1 MQVADIKLASNGRT
15 IAAGL
20 GQNGITWTDV
30 TRGALN
36 NGDWLSVNADASGQR
51 WVASTQSGQIFYAD
65 TSAANWKWT
74 QVGTLG
80 QGTRVAISADGTALV
95 AAASGKNGGVW
106 MSDDLG
112 ASWVQAAGRG
122 EMGVRKG
129 GDWVGATID
138 GATGMVTALAEN
150 QAILRFAAP
159 SASAALNL
167 RLPDTLMVAGDE
179 ATPLTFPAGSLYDAD
194 LLKTPVAGDNTPNV
208 SVQFEVTQGAF
219 GVSGEDATRWGV
231 SYSATASGVKLSGTV
246 AKLSSFLAEVGNLQF
261 MPGQKGIAG
270 PLVVTLS
277 DGVNTVVREVP
288 LVVQKPVALKASY
301 NAGNFEILATS
312 GNALRLN
319 RSLLDEVR
327 LGLLADE
334 LTVVRLA
341 DAPLVVRAS
350 EGADQI
356 TMDLGN
362 TVATDGLPRTLRL
375 EDVDSGPSEMRD
387 DTLSLRFKPVA
398 SSTTK
403 NVVTLANGKLVSGI
417 ENIVWDQTLGT
428 LRLSGDSI
436 VIKAEGDAPI
446 DLGDTRLVIDAKTL
460 VIEGDLRIKDA
471 SRIALNITEKIT
483 LSGIKLYGVN
493 GAADTNLAVASVLSK
508 DAKGVVQAQVVQSV
522 KLAIPQGGGAVDLSA
537 YVTPGAGLQ
546 ITPEAG
552 VSISLGGKGDGLALD
567 PSNVKGDTTLVIG
580 SSGGSNPV
588 SMGGG
593 ESELIVSVPLT
604 IQSSG
609 VGGKVEVAGAIK
621 GKKLAIF
628 GPGNTTVFADGTL
641 LAMTQGTEI
650 NDAVRFDGTV
660 TLNMGDAATDQAGD
674 FRVTGRLS
682 GSTGNADVL
691 NLSAFKGTIA
701 IDGRVGDGIGY
712 TGSTT
717 ILSGGEK
724 YVDGFYSSVVLLNGN
739 GSGATA
745 NITVAGGVVTQ
756 VIIDSVGGGYQVGDE
771 LTAAR
776 SSLGDLQGVASGF
789 KLRVDNLSDLEGL
802 TVSAAMNVTFGERV
816 YVDGNITINATGKV
830 VFSDQ
835 VVLRNGG
842 QLIINGTQD
851 IQFMNGIRFDADA
864 KGHAGKLQISS
875 ADTSVSFLS
884 GLFAGKNDA
893 MSWSG
898 VTSLELKAAQTS
910 SEKGSLSVTGTN
922 LVFSEAPGFTNLN
935 LNLDALTLR
944 ATSLTMPASKGVT
957 VNMDLGVLDIS
968 ATAGIGS
975 STSLLKVNADK
986 IVAHSTAG
994 DVYIEVTSSDSVK
1007 LDVQTRANGAAHI
1020 GATQDLKMSSDSVI
1034 DAKNLTLSAQRNLQ
1048 FSSSATG
1055 AALTLNAGGNIQM
1068 ASTAKTLSATAGGS
1082 VTMGATSVTN
1092 DLTVTSGAGLS
1103 LSGGLNVGGTA
1114 TLRAVQ
1120 AVDMGSVS
1128 AASGL
1133 NVVSTAGSIT
1143 LHQQPIT
1150 SQLKLNAATGI
1161 GLDSGIILTA
1171 SSIDLSASTDLGSV
1185 AVPLSLSTDKLVL
1198 NSTQGNVF
1206 IRLVTA
1212 GPLSAQVMGNG
1223 KVSVVRTGALSLVS
1237 GSSFTSSTD
1246 SITLNATQD
1255 MLISGV
1261 SFSAAKALIESG
1273 QASVTMG
1280 ATSATNDLTVTSGAG
1295 LSLSGGLNVGGTA
1308 TLRAV
1313 QAVDM
1318 GSVSAASGL
1327 NVVSTAGSITLHQ
1340 QPITSQLKLN
1350 AATGIGLDSGIILT
1364 ASSIDLSA
1372 STDLG
1377 SVAVPLSLST
1387 DKLVLNSTQ
1396 GNVFI
1401 RLVTAGPLSAQVM
1414 GNGKVSVVRTGA
1426 LSLVSGSSFTSS
1438 TDSITLNATQDMLIS
1453 GVSFSAAK
1461 ALIESGGAI
1470 RAVALENAPA
1480 TSISGELHLD
1490 AMTGIGGFGYGRV
1503 LVNALN
1509 PRVSVS
1515 AYNHQSGDVVIAGLN
1530 GLTISADGIK
1540 SDSDGWVALLGGT
1553 GSISEQGQVV
1563 ARSTNVVRVTGV
1575 NWMRH
1580 PEPTARDIMEII
1592 IDKKLNPNN
1601 YTMRDAAAAQIKDE
1615 IRADQAISTLL
1626 YASSDSPSGA
1636 VPPPKVSAMAA
1647 KKVANNLVLDTLRNG
1662 AISFTSGSPLER
1674 MNQSLAQSWTVIV
1687 EQASTE
1693 ASLTTTEKIVAANTY
1708 TTLGVESTSAFMHGG
1723 SMVINSPQTTSQL
1736 LEMAMTLTQQGRQS
1750 AMSDTE
1756 NLTSWVNRTVPTDT
1770 PSQTLIASRSNQP
1783 ASPSTTQENASVPA
1797 GAVDIRTLVEGPAS
1811 PRGTGTAIAETP
1823 TDAPISASISDVRW
1837 LLPAS
1842 HLQSGSESAEI
1853 QASQPDLLSST
1864 PALE

>member
-1 MQVADIKLASNGRT
+1 MFTELRSATAEAMQIAGVYLDGTLPPGQGFDHVSVSPNGQQMAALSNAGLVAISRDGGANWTLVRAPADNYTDVLITNDGRVLLADRAGTERYSYSGLFGVTLWGDRDTPGSLRELAADGRNWNTLNLPSRNWQDLNAVGDGKTWLGVTGRSANGAGAGAIYQGVVSASNT
-15 IAAGL
+15 AGQ
-20 GQNGITWTDV
+20 GQSSITWTDV

-36 NGDWLSVNADASGQR
+36 NGDWLSVNADASGKR
-51 WVASTQSGQIFYAD
+51 WVASTTSGQIFYAD
-65 TSAANWKWT
+65 TQAANWKWT

-80 QGTRVAISADGTALV
+80 QGARVAISADGKALIATAT
-95 AAASGKNGGVW
+95 GTNGGVW
-106 MSDDLG
+106 MSSDLG

-122 EMGVRKG
+122 EMGVGKG
-129 GDWVGATID
+129 SDWVGATID
-138 GATGMVTALAEN
+138 GATGMATALAKD
-150 QAILRFAAP
+150 QPILRFAAP
-159 SASAALNL
+159 APSAALNL

-179 ATPLTFPAGSLYDAD
+179 ATPLTFPLGSLYDAD
-194 LLKTPVAGDNTPNV
+194 LLKTTVAGDNTPQV
-208 SVQFEVTQGAF
+208 SVQFDVTQGAF
-219 GVSGEDATRWGV
+219 GVSGADATQWGV
-231 SYSATASGVKLSGTV
+231 SFSATASGVKLSGTV
-246 AKLSSFLAEVGNLQF
+246 AKLSGFLADVGNLQF
-261 MPGQKGIAG
+261 MPGQKGITG
-270 PLVVTLS
+270 PLVVTLG

-301 NAGNFEILATS
+301 NAGNFEILGTD
-312 GNALRLN
+312 GNALRLS
-319 RSLLDEVR
+319 RSPLDEVR

-362 TVATDGLPRTLRL
+362 TVAADGLARTLRL

-417 ENIVWDQTLGT
+417 ENIVWDESLGT

-537 YVTPGAGLQ
+537 YVAPGAGLQ

-552 VSISLGGKGDGLALD
+552 VSISLGGAGGGLSLD
-567 PSNVKGDTTLVIG
+567 LGNLVDIPALVIG

-593 ESELIVSVPLT
+593 GSTLSVSVPLT
-604 IQSSG
+604 IQSAG

-802 TVSAAMNVTFGERV
+802 TVSAAMNVTFGESV

-1082 VTMGATSVTN
+1082 VTMGATSVTD

-1261 SFSAAKALIESG
+1261 SFSAAKAS
-1273 QASVTMG
+1273 
-1280 ATSATNDLTVTSGAG
+1280 
-1295 LSLSGGLNVGGTA
+1295 
-1308 TLRAV
+1308 
-1313 QAVDM
+1313 
-1318 GSVSAASGL
+1318 
-1327 NVVSTAGSITLHQ
+1327 
-1340 QPITSQLKLN
+1340 
-1350 AATGIGLDSGIILT
+1350 
-1364 ASSIDLSA
+1364 
-1372 STDLG
+1372 
-1377 SVAVPLSLST
+1377 
-1387 DKLVLNSTQ
+1387 
-1396 GNVFI
+1396 
-1401 RLVTAGPLSAQVM
+1401 
-1414 GNGKVSVVRTGA
+1414 
-1426 LSLVSGSSFTSS
+1426 
-1438 TDSITLNATQDMLIS
+1438 
-1453 GVSFSAAK
+1453 
-1461 ALIESGGAI
+1461 IESGGAI

-1626 YASSDSPSGA
+1626 YASSDSPPGA

-1736 LEMAMTLTQQGRQS
+1736 LEMAMTLTQQGRQP